1 MGWKQVS
8 FLLITVSDD
17 KNMPGISSDKQSK
30 ISWSSLELGI
40 TLCKSLYV
48 LTVCDPGRVVLTT
61 HSLTNCRYGCNRT
74 NLMLYLS
81 SPNGFCYFLV
91 VILNYDAFGS
101 LEEDSYGV
109 FLCKLLIT
117 DLCLLVAGL
126 KLLLGS
132 LSTDMVMLFSA
143 GP

>member
-1 MGWKQVS
+1 MGRKQVS

-17 KNMPGISSDKQSK
+17 KNMPGLSSDKQSK

-81 SPNGFCYFLV
+81 RFKFVGPPKMEKSFSNKTLTFK
-91 VILNYDAFGS
+91 LN
-101 LEEDSYGV
+101 
-109 FLCKLLIT
+109 I
-117 DLCLLVAGL
+117 
-126 KLLLGS
+126 
-132 LSTDMVMLFSA
+132 
-143 GP
+143 

>member
-1 MGWKQVS
+1 MGRKQVS

-17 KNMPGISSDKQSK
+17 KNMPGLSSDKQSK

-81 SPNGFCYFLV
+81 RFKFVSPPKLKKSFSNKNLDFQAQHLNYHIALEPR
-91 VILNYDAFGS
+91 ILNLEGSSFG
-101 LEEDSYGV
+101 
-109 FLCKLLIT
+109 KR
-117 DLCLLVAGL
+117 
-126 KLLLGS
+126 
-132 LSTDMVMLFSA
+132 LSVKIMFVIGKIFA
-143 GP
+143 AR

>member
-17 KNMPGISSDKQSK
+17 KNIPGLSSDKQSK

-81 SPNGFCYFLV
+81 VCWPSKNKNLDFQAQH
-91 VILNYDAFGS
+91 LNFQIA
-101 LEEDSYGV
+101 LEPR
-109 FLCKLLIT
+109 I
-117 DLCLLVAGL
+117 L
-126 KLLLGS
+126 KLEGS
-132 LSTDMVMLFSA
+132 SFGIRPYIYVLK
-143 GP
+143 GCCK